1 MKPYDQLI
9 KEIREIAL
17 LGSINSLLGWD
28 EHVNLPHAGA
38 PHRAEQVSLIAR
50 LHHERFTAPR
60 VGELLAAVESSDLVC
75 DPESDAAA
83 NAREL
88 RREYDRATKLPA
100 SLVEE
105 MAKTAVLAQHA
116 WVEARKKSKFKL
128 FEPWLA
134 KTVDLKKREAQCVG
148 WKDHIYDA

>member
-1 MKPYDQLI
+1 METYDALI
-9 KEIREIAL
+9 KEVREIAL

-28 EHVNLPHAGA
+28 EHVNLPQAGA

-50 LHHERFTAPR
+50 LHHERFTSPR
-60 VGELLAAVESSDLVC
+60 VGELLAKVESSDLAR
-75 DPESDAAA
+75 DAESDAGA

-105 MAKTAVLAQHA
+105 IGG
-116 WVEARKKSKFKL
+116 
-128 FEPWLA
+128 
-134 KTVDLKKREAQCVG
+134 TVVVVPGDPRNLKVTGPADLMIAAALLETS
-148 WKDHIYDA
+148 